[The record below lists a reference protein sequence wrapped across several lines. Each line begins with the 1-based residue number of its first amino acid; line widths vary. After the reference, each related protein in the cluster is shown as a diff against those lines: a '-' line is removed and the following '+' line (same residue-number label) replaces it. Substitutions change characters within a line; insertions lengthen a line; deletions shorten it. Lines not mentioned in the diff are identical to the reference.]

1 MGLSESGCTMFTC
14 RAGMCKHNIISDIS
28 GREQDRLTVHLWF
41 CVYVCVCVNG
51 ESETFSMTVTRPGVV
66 QTLPPVGEIQP
77 TM

>member
-14 RAGMCKHNIISDIS
+14 RAGMCKHNNISYIS
-28 GREQDRLTVHLWF
+28 GREPDHLIVHLWF
-41 CVYVCVCVNG
+41 AVSCVCVVG
-51 ESETFSMTVTRPGVV
+51 ESETFSLTVTRPGVV